1 MGRAGGGVICSLGQ
15 RIGAPLFLP
24 PCPLA
29 RNLTLSVLRNPS
41 FPDSFRGYPP
51 PRSYLSP
58 ALPPTCTP
66 KTSLPSP
73 RTPGMCTL
81 AAPRSPARG
90 LTSSGVR
97 RAESTRGQ
105 GGCWDT
111 QPQSPSSAA
120 SQGRPLIALR
130 SHLLIHTL
138 FVSLSLMVSL
148 PQTISLPLTLS
159 LSLSSLTF
167 CLRVSGS
174 RISRLSPSLPVS
186 PSLLLSSAAPPPRI
200 PLSLP
205 VFLVS
210 VQFFLWDS
218 RSSRL

>member
-1 MGRAGGGVICSLGQ
+1 MKPGGCWGGPGLGPHTKSDAKRGGRPWQLWGGEGGVICSPGQ

-41 FPDSFRGYPP
+41 FPDSFRGYPRP
-51 PRSYLSP
+51 GSYLSP

-105 GGCWDT
+105 RGAAAHSLPASVGAGQPEGQEAHPGPLQTWGQPAGAGPSRARQRATSKALTFT
-111 QPQSPSSAA
+111 QFRPVLFI
-120 SQGRPLIALR
+120 QG
-130 SHLLIHTL
+130 
-138 FVSLSLMVSL
+138 LSLKGCRA
-148 PQTISLPLTLS
+148 LS
-159 LSLSSLTF
+159 
-167 CLRVSGS
+167 G
-174 RISRLSPSLPVS
+174 RIC
-186 PSLLLSSAAPPPRI
+186 
-200 PLSLP
+200 
-205 VFLVS
+205 
-210 VQFFLWDS
+210 
-218 RSSRL
+218 

>member
-1 MGRAGGGVICSLGQ
+1 M
-15 RIGAPLFLP
+15 P

-41 FPDSFRGYPP
+41 FPDSFRGYPRP
-51 PRSYLSP
+51 GSYLSP

-81 AAPRSPARG
+81 AAPRSSARG

-105 GGCWDT
+105 RGCWDT
-111 QPQSPSSAA
+111 QPQSPYSAA
-120 SQGRPLIALR
+120 SQGSPLIALR

-148 PQTISLPLTLS
+148 PRTISLPLTLS
-159 LSLSSLTF
+159 LSLQSHL
-167 CLRVSGS
+167 
-174 RISRLSPSLPVS
+174 LSPRLWRSNLLSLPVS
-186 PSLLLSSAAPPPRI
+186 PSLLLSSAAPPPHF
-200 PLSLP
+200 LS

>member
-1 MGRAGGGVICSLGQ
+1 M
-15 RIGAPLFLP
+15 P

-41 FPDSFRGYPP
+41 FPDSFRGYPRP
-51 PRSYLSP
+51 GSYLSP

-66 KTSLPSP
+66 KTSLPSL

-105 GGCWDT
+105 RGCWDT
-111 QPQSPSSAA
+111 QPQSPYSAA
-120 SQGRPLIALR
+120 SQGSPLIALR

-148 PQTISLPLTLS
+148 PRTISLPLTLS
-159 LSLSSLTF
+159 LSLQSHL
-167 CLRVSGS
+167 
-174 RISRLSPSLPVS
+174 LSPRLWRSNLLSLPVS
-186 PSLLLSSAAPPPRI
+186 PSLLLSSAAPPPHFGCQLT
-200 PLSLP
+200 PLSVVTPTSNLCTPLTPALP
-205 VFLVS
+205 
-210 VQFFLWDS
+210 S
-218 RSSRL
+218 RPTSPPASKKFPQCPQPHVCS